1 MRHKFGSITVKQKD
15 NRKKYNQLYYQIAVM
30 PTRKSTATGRTQTR
44 TRCPMC
50 GMLVYPANFDKPIS
64 TDIKYFAGR
73 PTKLDSAI
81 KKKLTFRNPILDD
94 PVCQF
99 HRIQYEEAV
108 KKKLILLHKFFNI
121 ISVEEAQ
128 LISEYII
135 REAEKKEF
143 LLKEEHKQFDF
154 GVINPLPTPGETK
167 QEYKIGMEADMYG

>member
-1 MRHKFGSITVKQKD
+1 MKPKKWKSITVSQKD
-15 NRKKYNQLYYQIAVM
+15 NPKLYKHLYYELRIK
-30 PTRKSTATGRTQTR
+30 PFRKSTATGKAQTR

-50 GMLVYPANFDKPIS
+50 SMLVYPANFDKPIS
-64 TDIKYFAGR
+64 TDIKYFAGY
-73 PTKLDSAI
+73 
-81 KKKLTFRNPILDD
+81 KKFRNPIPGD

-121 ISVEEAQ
+121 ISVEEAK

-167 QEYKIGMEADMYG
+167 QEFKIGMEADMYG